1 MPRRRDPRGWL
12 PWILSAVFHLEAA
25 YLGAGLVREQA
36 EAAEQ
41 AAELPAPIEIEL
53 EGEGLVATSGDHLPT
68 MSAQSLFDPPPRGGE
83 VTPRPDD
90 GGQGRAGERAGDAAV
105 NLAPTDDGAHLTR
118 TWASRIDRAQELRQR
133 REAGERRSP
142 EDDVVTPSPMILTF
156 LVQGSGQHEVMPDAQ
171 REARAGMR
179 PMPSG
184 APALSARDQGLRT
197 RFAVAPGHRGHPG
210 RVGASGRVGKVERAP
225 SWASP
230 AALQGRIAARAEA
243 LGKARDDVTSEQEV
257 ALRTPSLL
265 AASAAGGDGGE
276 GRGGEEGAGE
286 KTGSGG
292 TKGAGSSSRAQ
303 GDGDQGAAGRDAA
316 DRRRTLYIRRV
327 QWAIFNAWG
336 PDDFPAS
343 ARAAGRGG
351 STIVSFT
358 ILRNGT
364 ITGLHTVRP
373 SGFPS
378 FDAAIR
384 RAVRSV
390 SPFPPLP
397 EALGLERLSVPYEAI
412 ATNPAVQ

>member
-1 MPRRRDPRGWL
+1 MPKRRDPRGWL

-36 EAAEQ
+36 EAA
-41 AAELPAPIEIEL
+41 ARAPAPPPPIEIEL
-53 EGEGLVATSGDHLPT
+53 EGSGLVSTSGDHLPT
-68 MSAQSLFDPPPRGGE
+68 MRAPSLFDPPPRGGE

-90 GGQGRAGERAGDAAV
+90 GGQGRAGERSGDAAV

-118 TWASRIDRAQELRQR
+118 TWASRVDRAQELRQR
-133 REAGERRSP
+133 RDAGERRSP
-142 EDDVVTPSPMILTF
+142 EDDIVTPSPMILTF
-156 LVQGSGQHEVMPDAQ
+156 VAQGAGRHELMPDAQ
-171 REARAGMR
+171 RDARAGRR
-179 PMPSG
+179 PMPNG
-184 APALSARDQGLRT
+184 APAFSARDVGMRT
-197 RFAVAPGHRGHPG
+197 IVAMAPGHRGHPG
-210 RVGASGRVGKVERAP
+210 RGGATGRTGKVERAP

-230 AALQGRIAARAEA
+230 AALQGRIAARTEA
-243 LGKARDDVTSEQEV
+243 LCKARDDVTSEQEV
-257 ALRTPSLL
+257 ALRNPSLL
-265 AASAAGGDGGE
+265 AASAAGGDGDE

-292 TKGAGSSSRAQ
+292 TEGAGSSSRAQ
-303 GDGDQGAAGRDAA
+303 GDGDRGDAGRDAA

-358 ILRNGT
+358 ILRDGA

-397 EALGLERLSVPYEAI
+397 DVLGLERLSVPYEAI